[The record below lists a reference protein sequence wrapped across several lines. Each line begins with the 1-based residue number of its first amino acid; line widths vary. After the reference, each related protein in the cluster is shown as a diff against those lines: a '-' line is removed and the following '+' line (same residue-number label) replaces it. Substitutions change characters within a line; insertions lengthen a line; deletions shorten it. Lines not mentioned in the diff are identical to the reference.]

1 MALRELR
8 INNFAVIE
16 QANISV
22 DDGFVVLTGETG
34 AGKSVCLQ
42 ALRAVMGE
50 KTDATLLRN
59 GAPAATVSAVFDDVP
74 GSVKESVSALGIDPG
89 DLVTISREITP
100 ARSSFRVNGALV
112 SAAVV
117 KQVCAELVEVTAQ
130 GVSSRIYRNDWQRA
144 LLDRAG
150 GAASEVVLAQMREA
164 VRERNQAREK
174 LAAAA
179 DRARAGADEVVRATQ
194 IVEDLE
200 KLKLEAGERDLLLAE
215 RGQLRHAASISTA
228 ARNLH
233 HSISGDDGVIGAL
246 DMLTRATVDAEGVR
260 EFSADVDSACNEVDA
275 VMARLREISRDARS
289 AGENVVVD
297 GQRLAW
303 VDERLD
309 VIARVERR
317 FGSVEEATAALAT
330 AEELLASNA
339 DPERVLADA
348 HRRVEEA
355 DQKSSEIAGTL
366 RQMRKKTA
374 KTLQKEVTDNLRLL
388 DLPHARFVIEV
399 AETADADGIEI
410 EGRRVRCTS
419 DGADDVDFRLSTSK
433 DTLPMPIGGGP
444 SGGELSRLLLALGAV
459 VADACP
465 TLVLDEVDTG
475 MGGET
480 AARVGEML
488 AAMGTRR
495 QVVAITHRAEIAAR
509 ARAHLRV
516 TKSERAG
523 KATSTVSSVD
533 GDVRVEEMARLLSGR
548 QTKAAVKRATELLQE
563 GGQLRTG

>member
-16 QANISV
+16 RANISV

-42 ALRAVMGE
+42 ALRAVIGE
-50 KTDATLLRN
+50 KTDATLLRS
-59 GAPAATVSAVFDDVP
+59 GASAATVSAVFDELP
-74 GSVKESVSALGIDPG
+74 ESVTESLSALGIDPG

-117 KQVCAELVEVTAQ
+117 KQISADLVEVTAQ

-150 GAASEVVLAQMREA
+150 GAPSEVVLAQMREA
-164 VRERNQAREK
+164 VRERNQAREN
-174 LAAAA
+174 LTAASE
-179 DRARAGADEVVRATQ
+179 RAQAGADEVVRATQ
-194 IVEDLE
+194 VVEDIE

-215 RGQLRHAASISTA
+215 RGQLRHAATISAA

-233 HSISGDDGVIGAL
+233 HAISGDDGATGAI
-246 DMLTRATVDAEGVR
+246 DMMTRAVVDAEAVR
-260 EFSADVDSACNEVDA
+260 EFSANVDSACNEVDA
-275 VMARLREISRDARS
+275 VMARLREISRDARNT
-289 AGENVVVD
+289 AENVVVD
-297 GQRLAW
+297 AQRLAW

-317 FGSVEEATAALAT
+317 FGSVDEALMALA
-330 AEELLASNA
+330 AAQGLLASNA
-339 DPERVLADA
+339 DPERVLAQA
-348 HRRVEEA
+348 RRQVAEA
-355 DQKSSEIAGTL
+355 DQKVAEIAATL
-366 RQMRKKTA
+366 RALRKKTG
-374 KTLQKEVTDNLRLL
+374 KTLQTEVTDNLRLL
-388 DLPHARFVIEV
+388 DLPHARFVIEIG
-399 AETADADGIEI
+399 ETADADGIEI
-410 EGRRVRCTS
+410 DGRRARCTS
-419 DGADDVDFRLSTSK
+419 DGADDLDFRLSTSK

-459 VADACP
+459 VADVCP

-475 MGGET
+475 VGGET
-480 AARVGEML
+480 AAR
-488 AAMGTRR
+488 AK
-495 QVVAITHRAEIAAR
+495 
-509 ARAHLRV
+509 AHLQV
-516 TKSERAG
+516 TKAEKAG
-523 KATSTVSSVD
+523 RATSTVSSVD
-533 GDVRVEEMARLLSGR
+533 GELRVEEMARLLSGR
-548 QTKAAVKRATELLQE
+548 QTKAAVNRATELLQE